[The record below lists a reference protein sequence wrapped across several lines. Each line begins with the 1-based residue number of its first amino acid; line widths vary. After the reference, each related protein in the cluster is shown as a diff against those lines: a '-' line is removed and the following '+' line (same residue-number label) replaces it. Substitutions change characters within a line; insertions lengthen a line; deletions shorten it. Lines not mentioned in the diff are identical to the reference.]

1 MSTSDILREL
11 GEPGLLSIGHSNH
24 PFDDLVALLEQHRVE
39 VVADVRTSPYSRYNP
54 QFNSQNLRHGLG
66 EAGIRYLFLGKELG
80 GRPEGE
86 EFYDS
91 DGHVHYGRVAETD
104 LFQSGLDRLLDGR
117 KRFRVAILC
126 SEENPAECHRFLL
139 LTRALHDRGADVAH
153 IRGDGVVLSTKEI
166 STFEGWSDPVH
177 EDLSL
182 FGEEVTLRQRVHG
195 DLHDRLH
202 QEVGQRLLRAGE
214 AERHRAARGCASQQH
229 RAVGGFTT
237 QRDLAYFSGKPLGAD
252 CFHG

>member
-1 MSTSDILREL
+1 MSTSDILRER
-11 GEPGLLSIGHSNH
+11 GDPGLLSIGHSNH
-24 PFDDLVALLEQHRVE
+24 PFDDLVALLTQHRVE

-139 LTRALHDRGADVAH
+139 VTRALHDRGADVAH

-182 FGEEVTLRQRVHG
+182 FGEEVKSSWRSTRS
-195 DLHDRLH
+195 
-202 QEVGQRLLRAGE
+202 
-214 AERHRAARGCASQQH
+214 ASPES
-229 RAVGGFTT
+229 RPKISSS
-237 QRDLAYFSGKPLGAD
+237 R
-252 CFHG
+252 

>member
-11 GEPGLLSIGHSNH
+11 GDPGLLSIGHSNH

-91 DGHVHYGRVAETD
+91 DPSLAGCLVFYLVRGHTRGGCFHYIRCLAPVV
-104 LFQSGLDRLLDGR
+104 GL
-117 KRFRVAILC
+117 
-126 SEENPAECHRFLL
+126 
-139 LTRALHDRGADVAH
+139 
-153 IRGDGVVLSTKEI
+153 GDGGFVPGAGVD
-166 STFEGWSDPVH
+166 SD
-177 EDLSL
+177 S
-182 FGEEVTLRQRVHG
+182 GECPGL
-195 DLHDRLH
+195 
-202 QEVGQRLLRAGE
+202 
-214 AERHRAARGCASQQH
+214 
-229 RAVGGFTT
+229 
-237 QRDLAYFSGKPLGAD
+237 
-252 CFHG
+252 

>member
-1 MSTSDILREL
+1 MCHFVSY
-11 GEPGLLSIGHSNH
+11 
-24 PFDDLVALLEQHRVE
+24 HRHE
-39 VVADVRTSPYSRYNP
+39 NAN
-54 QFNSQNLRHGLG
+54 
-66 EAGIRYLFLGKELG
+66 IRYLFLGKELG

-182 FGEEVTLRQRVHG
+182 FGEEVMSSWRSTRS
-195 DLHDRLH
+195 
-202 QEVGQRLLRAGE
+202 
-214 AERHRAARGCASQQH
+214 ASPES
-229 RAVGGFTT
+229 RPKISSS
-237 QRDLAYFSGKPLGAD
+237 R
-252 CFHG
+252 